1 MRASIQNKIKIIKN
15 LQAKGQ
21 FVAMT
26 GDGISMMLRKIANI
40 GIAMNQRNRGF
51 QRSSRHDII
60 RR

>member
-26 GDGISMMLRKIANI
+26 GDGISMMLRKNANI
-40 GIAMNQRNRGF
+40 GIAESTEQRF
-51 QRSSRHDII
+51 PKKQPT
-60 RR
+60 